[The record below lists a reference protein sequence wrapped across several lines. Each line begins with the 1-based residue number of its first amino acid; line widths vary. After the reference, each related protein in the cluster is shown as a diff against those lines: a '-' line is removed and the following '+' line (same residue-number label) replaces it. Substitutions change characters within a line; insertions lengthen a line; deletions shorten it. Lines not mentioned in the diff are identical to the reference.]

1 MINLVKEL
9 KMNIYKIE
17 YYWHEGEHEETFLA
31 KDVSKDEFEKDI
43 IKAREF
49 AESLIGKGMEYDYLG
64 KGYSVECLP
73 QYYRQIIW
81 FLTNKLGYIDCL
93 IDSEISYQIE
103 DYENRIIIQKSEKK
117 IETKEL

>member
-1 MINLVKEL
+1 MTIGPIPRLIMLPKSVPRIMARYSN
-9 KMNIYKIE
+9 
-17 YYWHEGEHEETFLA
+17 W
-31 KDVSKDEFEKDI
+31 
-43 IKAREF
+43 AREF